1 MGRLK
6 EAETRKGM
14 RAVNAWL
21 PEDLHRALMQSRLED
36 NVAMSEAIRRAVS
49 AYLARRKRRGG
60 KP

>member
-6 EAETRKGM
+6 EAESRKGM

-21 PEDLHRALMQSRLED
+21 PEELHLALMKSRLVD
-36 NVAMSEAIRRAVS
+36 NIAMSEAIRRAVT
-49 AYLARRKRRGG
+49 AYLARRSRRGG